1 MCPEPIEQETNTQ
14 RDPRAFNSYRH
25 GLTGQV
31 MIMTPADE
39 LAYTRHCQGILA
51 SLAVE
56 GDLEKSFGQ
65 SIADD
70 RWRLLRSAA
79 IELTRFSMGMA
90 EPDKYFAHHPEI
102 DAALAQAVVWA
113 SEAKNLNL
121 MSLYESRAQRRL
133 ERNMIMLKQLQAER
147 KAAFDQAV
155 EEATLLAQYA
165 ASQGEAYNVETDF
178 PPEALPPQFAFSLP
192 KIASRVAH
200 NLRLADAKKQFP
212 TAKQSLRKAA

>member
-1 MCPEPIEQETNTQ
+1 MSPQPIEQETNTR
-14 RDPRAFNSYRH
+14 RDPRAFNAYRH

-31 MIMTPADE
+31 LIMTPADE
-39 LAYTRHCQGILA
+39 LAYTTHCQGILA

-70 RWRLLRSAA
+70 RWRLLRCAA
-79 IELTRFSMGMA
+79 IEHTRFSMGMS
-90 EPDKYFAHHPEI
+90 EPDKYFAHHLEI
-102 DAALAQAVVWA
+102 DAAFAQAVVWA
-113 SEAKNLNL
+113 CEAKSFNL
-121 MSLYESRAQRRL
+121 MSLYESRAQRRV
-133 ERNMIMLKQLQAER
+133 ERNMIILKQLQAER

-155 EEATLLAQYA
+155 EEATLLAQSA
-165 ASQGEAYNVETDF
+165 ASKGEAYDVESDF

-192 KIASRVAH
+192 KIARRVTH

-212 TAKQSLRKAA
+212 AAKQPFRKAA